1 MTLHTAQVN
10 VAGLAIGLCFLP
22 ETLPLEQRLPLRS
35 LLCCCCTRNKRGTRT
50 GYQRASL
57 ETPQLQLATRPRH
70 GGNQTAKVPGVTRNG
85 KVALRYAALATSTPH
100 STGGQQDEHGA
111 DSPVDAN
118 ATASDDDDEVAVPV
132 TMSAADAMQAT
143 VNTNGDPSQDA
154 LDASVT
160 TNDTAW
166 TVLKRLVRTPGV
178 SFTCV
183 VVLHVTHAHLT
194 SVTMG
199 HDGSQWVNRS

>member
-1 MTLHTAQVN
+1 M
-10 VAGLAIGLCFLP
+10 
-22 ETLPLEQRLPLRS
+22 
-35 LLCCCCTRNKRGTRT
+35 
-50 GYQRASL
+50 
-57 ETPQLQLATRPRH
+57 
-70 GGNQTAKVPGVTRNG
+70 PGVTRNG

-100 STGGQQDEHGA
+100 STGGQQDEQGA

-132 TMSAADAMQAT
+132 TTSAADAPMQAT
-143 VNTNGDPSQDA
+143 ANGNGDPSQDA
-154 LDASVT
+154 LDGSVT

-183 VVLHVTHAHLT
+183 VVLQVTHAHLT

-199 HDGSQWVNRS
+199 NDGSQWVNRS